1 MASINQSFLHPE
13 SGTVH
18 LLTAVDGWLTERWA
32 VKHHF
37 YDRVILL
44 PSDTID
50 NWMAVTNSEKAS
62 IIAAD
67 KAKPVPT
74 QTFIDLW
81 TRCYDCQYDASK
93 EKAFTCNGV
102 ALTYQEAIDVY
113 NAPRISYPR
122 PTGLC
127 SYTEI
132 SGMPKT
138 MIFVNSAG
146 CFSVQDLGRAFKG
159 NSNLRVA
166 RLSADSDSIRASQ
179 LIDAFAGCSNLYEIK
194 GIIGVNDINNAN
206 SVNAFTNSPNLTKVL
221 IKYLKVSIH
230 FQWQKELSYDS
241 LRYLVDNAA
250 NTSPITVT
258 VHPTVYDRLTGDSLG
273 GDIDPGPSIGG
284 DEWGDEVE
292 DDTGLSPLSTSTDT
306 PSDWQQLVTDA
317 AAKNITFATV

>member
-18 LLTAVDGWLTERWA
+18 LLTAVGGWLTERSA

-44 PSDTID
+44 PSDDID

-67 KAKPVPT
+67 KAKPIPS
-74 QTFIDLW
+74 QSFIDLW

-127 SYTEI
+127 SYTET

-138 MIFVNSAG
+138 MIFVNSVG
-146 CFSVQDLGRAFKG
+146 SFSTQDLGRSFKG
-159 NSNLRVA
+159 NSNIIVA
-166 RLSADSDSIRASQ
+166 RLSTDSDSIRASQ
-179 LIDAFAGCSNLYEIK
+179 LIDAFAGCSNLCEIK

-206 SVNAFTNSPNLTKVL
+206 SVNAFTNSPKLKKVF
-221 IKYLKVSIH
+221 IKYLKVSIS
-230 FQWQKELSYDS
+230 FQWQKEFSYES
-241 LRYLVDNAA
+241 LRYLVDHAGNV
-250 NTSPITVT
+250 NPITVT
-258 VHPTVYDRLTGDSLG
+258 VHPSVYDLMTGDSLAVGKDDTPWEG
-273 GDIDPGPSIGG
+273 GDID
-284 DEWGDEVE
+284 DEVS
-292 DDTGLSPLSTSTDT
+292 DDTGLSPLSSTVGDPT
-306 PSDWQQLVTDA
+306 EWASLVTDA